1 MEELSI
7 NLTWDLA
14 GKDFIPGKYSPD
26 HEIFINKNISFPASA
41 APDYGVNQ
49 SNLNL
54 VEIEKKY
61 ELKLFLVDDDTLVPP
76 NFEIE
81 KLNNETELYSVDQQ
95 ENVREKENL
104 EKKPPPKKRRR
115 QRSRSRNKE
124 KSNNSSNNFEN
135 NKAKTSDKSQ
145 ETDIVE
151 ETQKPQEQNRRR
163 KSRSK
168 KDISKRQADSS
179 SLNKNNS
186 ERNIGNKT
194 RSEKQKPS
202 VQAKKPSSNVTKDKN
217 NGSNVTIVGSSENN
231 ELEQKNRTG
240 WWQKLIE

>member
-1 MEELSI
+1 MESSVLHILRGIE
-7 NLTWDLA
+7 
-14 GKDFIPGKYSPD
+14 DFTSKHKGETVKVKVPGNTAIYL
-26 HEIFINKNISFPASA
+26 
-41 APDYGVNQ
+41 
-49 SNLNL
+49 LNHKRDTL

-61 ELKLFLVDDDTLVPP
+61 EVKIFLTDDDTLVPP
-76 NFEIE
+76 NFQIE
-81 KLNNETELYSVDQQ
+81 KLNNETELYSGDQQ
-95 ENVREKENL
+95 ENVREKANL
-104 EKKPPPKKRRR
+104 EKKPPTKKRRR

-168 KDISKRQADSS
+168 TDISKKQIDSTS
-179 SLNKNNS
+179 SNKNNS
-186 ERNIGNKT
+186 ATNIKNKT
-194 RSEKQKPS
+194 TSQRQKPS
-202 VQAKKPSSNVTKDKN
+202 VPSTHTPSEVTEDKN
-217 NGSNVTIVGSSENN
+217 NGSNVTIVGSTENN

>member
-1 MEELSI
+1 MAFSKKLLAPSTAFKSLEYIS
-7 NLTWDLA
+7 LTILT
-14 GKDFIPGKYSPD
+14 
-26 HEIFINKNISFPASA
+26 IS
-41 APDYGVNQ
+41 
-49 SNLNL
+49 L
-54 VEIEKKY
+54 KKY
-61 ELKLFLVDDDTLVPP
+61 EVKIFLTDDDTLVPP
-76 NFEIE
+76 NFQIE
-81 KLNNETELYSVDQQ
+81 KLNNETELYSGDQQ

-135 NKAKTSDKSQ
+135 NKAKTSEKSQ

-151 ETQKPQEQNRRR
+151 EIQKPQGQNRRP

-168 KDISKRQADSS
+168 KNISKRQVDSS

-186 ERNIGNKT
+186 EKNIENKT

-217 NGSNVTIVGSSENN
+217 NGSNVTIVGSTEIN